1 MTEMTAYFGKSGSKS
16 RLNREIIVPIAV
28 QYFIT
33 YIIVQSCSTW
43 RFNPDDDRWQYNLL
57 SKGFYY
63 DFNSNWF
70 QDVGQSIYEIMR
82 FNMIM
87 PIIRFLTNWAYR
99 YAMRI
104 WDQRNSYNIPKF
116 CPGSYK
122 NTRCKSVQQFIDIYS
137 GPQFTIHEKYTYIIL
152 VCAITMVFAP
162 VMPIL
167 IVMCMVSLLILYL
180 VERLAMAYAYQKPPM
195 YSQET
200 NVFLLR
206 ILALI
211 PLVSYAPMS
220 LWAFSNQQVFRDHVS
235 PIRDSNLYS
244 KPDHTYSQF
253 FEQLT
258 PATIWLFA
266 TIFSTAYWMLCRS
279 GLNLHRFFPCYDY

>member
-122 NTRCKSVQQFIDIYS
+122 NTRCKSV
-137 GPQFTIHEKYTYIIL
+137 
-152 VCAITMVFAP
+152 
-162 VMPIL
+162 
-167 IVMCMVSLLILYL
+167 
-180 VERLAMAYAYQKPPM
+180 
-195 YSQET
+195 
-200 NVFLLR
+200 
-206 ILALI
+206 
-211 PLVSYAPMS
+211 
-220 LWAFSNQQVFRDHVS
+220 
-235 PIRDSNLYS
+235 
-244 KPDHTYSQF
+244 
-253 FEQLT
+253 
-258 PATIWLFA
+258 
-266 TIFSTAYWMLCRS
+266 
-279 GLNLHRFFPCYDY
+279 